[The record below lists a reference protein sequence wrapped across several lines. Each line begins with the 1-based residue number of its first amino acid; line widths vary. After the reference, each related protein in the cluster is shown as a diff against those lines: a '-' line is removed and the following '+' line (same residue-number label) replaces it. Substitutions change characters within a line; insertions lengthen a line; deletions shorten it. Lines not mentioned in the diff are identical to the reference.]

1 MHAQYIAQIKLVSP
15 SYLLSL
21 VMTIEREFHFQVYDG
36 ISLSTCKV
44 DTSQTFTYTAGT
56 LVGGLVE
63 MCKGSGDKKQL
74 DLAHN
79 ITLSVIK

>member
-1 MHAQYIAQIKLVSP
+1 M
-15 SYLLSL
+15 
-21 VMTIEREFHFQVYDG
+21 YDG

-63 MCKGSGDKKQL
+63 MFRGGDKEKL

-79 ITLSVIK
+79 ITFSVIRWVWESYGIFSLCPLGR

>member
-1 MHAQYIAQIKLVSP
+1 MATLQTSA
-15 SYLLSL
+15 
-21 VMTIEREFHFQVYDG
+21 QVYDG
-36 ISLSTCKV
+36 ISLSTCRV

-63 MCKGSGDKKQL
+63 MARAGDKRQL

-79 ITLSVIK
+79 VSLSVIKWV

>member
-1 MHAQYIAQIKLVSP
+1 MLTSSSSV
-15 SYLLSL
+15 
-21 VMTIEREFHFQVYDG
+21 QVYDG

-63 MCKGSGDKKQL
+63 MFRGGDKEKL

-79 ITLSVIK
+79 VTLSVIRWVWESYGLLSLCPLGR

>member
-1 MHAQYIAQIKLVSP
+1 M
-15 SYLLSL
+15 
-21 VMTIEREFHFQVYDG
+21 
-36 ISLSTCKV
+36 

-63 MCKGSGDKKQL
+63 MFRGGDKEKL

-79 ITLSVIK
+79 ITLSVIR

>member
-1 MHAQYIAQIKLVSP
+1 M
-15 SYLLSL
+15 
-21 VMTIEREFHFQVYDG
+21 YDG

-63 MCKGSGDKKQL
+63 MFRSGDKDKL

-79 ITLSVIK
+79 ITLSVIR

>member
-1 MHAQYIAQIKLVSP
+1 M
-15 SYLLSL
+15 
-21 VMTIEREFHFQVYDG
+21 YDG

-63 MCKGSGDKKQL
+63 MFRGTGNKSHM
-74 DLAHN
+74 DLEHN
-79 ITLSVIK
+79 VTVSVIKKKKKKLYFVR

>member
-1 MHAQYIAQIKLVSP
+1 M
-15 SYLLSL
+15 
-21 VMTIEREFHFQVYDG
+21 
-36 ISLSTCKV
+36 

-63 MCKGSGDKKQL
+63 MFRGGDKEKL

-79 ITLSVIK
+79 VTLSVIRWVLESQEILTLCTLGR